1 MAKQKQKAEAKRK
14 ATPVV
19 GDMQPLMEA
28 LPELSFLTTGGR
40 ERKPLKRYV
49 PFRDGL
55 CISPL
60 PVGSSVLQ
68 LSLELQTTVS
78 RTRSH
83 SKLNPFRAS
92 LDTRKKDEMCL
103 VNLQVRGKP
112 HCLDEAWHETD
123 WEHPDVLGVAGV
135 ARRCPHCNAAELT

>member
-40 ERKPLKRYV
+40 GRKPLKRYV

-55 CISPL
+55 CISL
-60 PVGSSVLQ
+60 P
-68 LSLELQTTVS
+68 
-78 RTRSH
+78 
-83 SKLNPFRAS
+83 P
-92 LDTRKKDEMCL
+92 
-103 VNLQVRGKP
+103 
-112 HCLDEAWHETD
+112 
-123 WEHPDVLGVAGV
+123 AG
-135 ARRCPHCNAAELT
+135 